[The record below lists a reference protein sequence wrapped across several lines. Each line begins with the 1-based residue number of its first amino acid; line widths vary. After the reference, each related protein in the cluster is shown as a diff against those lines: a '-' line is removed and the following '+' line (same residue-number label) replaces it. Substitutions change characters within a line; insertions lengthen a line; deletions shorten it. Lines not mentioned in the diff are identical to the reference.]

1 MVVGNRPFVIV
12 VYDVDQRRVGKVCQ
26 YLRRF
31 LNWVQNSAFE
41 GELNESQLTRLKHG
55 LRALIDPDYDSVYIY
70 RIPAGCVVHREV
82 IGQQRGATDA
92 FID

>member
-12 VYDVDQRRVGKVCQ
+12 VYDVEQRRVGKVCQ

-41 GELNESQLTRLKHG
+41 GELTESQLKRLKHG
-55 LRALIDPDYDSVYIY
+55 LRGLIDPEHDSVYIY
-70 RIPAGCVVHREV
+70 RLPAGSVVYREV
-82 IGQQRGATDA
+82 LGLERGSTEAV
-92 FID
+92 IE